1 MSQNRQF
8 SFGHR
13 SAAAALCVLVAPIG
27 TSARAADLGGDCC
40 ADLEERV
47 AELEATTAR
56 KGNRKV
62 SLTISGHINELV
74 MFWDDGS
81 EANAYVT
88 SNNNAASRFR
98 ILGKAQINQEWAAGY
113 YLEFDTFSSHS
124 GAVNQLDD
132 DAPGNVIGVRQ
143 SNWWL
148 ESKQLGRVT
157 VGQGSPSTDDNVLA
171 DAEGAAPAAHADI
184 NQLGGGFFL
193 RDASGAL
200 INTTTL
206 GEFTPGLDTAR
217 RNIVRYDSPTVA
229 GFKITASYG
238 EDDFWDVGL
247 WWTGKIG
254 EQLTYVGAV
263 GYLENT
269 DERERIG
276 GRANYQEVKGSAS
289 FLHNPT
295 GLFITGAFTRREFD
309 DSNFSD
315 LNFWYLRSGVVA
327 RMVPI
332 GKTVFFGE
340 LARGANGLNG
350 QTLEAGLDL
359 VSSSELQL
367 WSLGVTQHIDAAAM
381 ELYAVYRNF
390 DAEASGLSAGVAAHN
405 DFESLH
411 IGAVGARIKF

>member
-1 MSQNRQF
+1 MFKNHKNVFKCGSVLGA
-8 SFGHR
+8 SLIAATL
-13 SAAAALCVLVAPIG
+13 SATGVQ
-27 TSARAADLGGDCC
+27 AADLGGDCC

-47 AELEATTAR
+47 AELEAITVR

-62 SLTISGHINELV
+62 SLTISGHINEVVL
-74 MFWDDGS
+74 FWDDGRES
-81 EANAYVT
+81 NVYVT

-98 ILGKAQINQEWAAGY
+98 IVGKAQITPEWAAGY
-113 YLEFDTFSSHS
+113 YLEFDTFNSHS

-132 DAPGNVIGVRQ
+132 EPPGNVVSVRQ

-148 ESKQLGRVT
+148 ESKQLGRIT
-157 VGQGSPSTDDNVLA
+157 VGQGSPATDDNTLA

-193 RDASGAL
+193 RSSTGAL
-200 INTTTL
+200 ITTTTL

-217 RNIVRYDSPTVA
+217 RNVVRYDSPTLG
-229 GFKITASYG
+229 GFKIAASVG

-247 WWTGKIG
+247 WWSGKIA

-269 DERERIG
+269 DGREPIG
-276 GRANYQEVKGSAS
+276 GRANYREFKGSAS
-289 FLHNPT
+289 FLHNPS
-295 GLFITGAFTRREFD
+295 GLFVTGAFTRREFD
-309 DSNFSD
+309 DPNFSD
-315 LNFWYLRSGVVA
+315 LDFWYLRSGVVA
-327 RMVPI
+327 RFLPI

-340 LARGANGLNG
+340 LARGTNGLNG
-350 QTLEAGLDL
+350 QTIEAGLDL
-359 VSSSELQL
+359 VSASELDL

-390 DAEASGLSAGVAAHN
+390 DAEASGLSGGVAVQN
-405 DFESLH
+405 DFETLH
-411 IGAVGARIKF
+411 VGAIGARIKF